1 MLLTAAALAGITP
14 ALMGG
19 TAAAILGSAGINAL
33 SAWRNRKNQNEQNAL
48 NREHQ
53 EKITRLQHELQQ
65 ARDAENFERQREL
78 QLELKKLED
87 ERQRALAEFAAQNQ
101 KELARLQDALQQA
114 RDAENFERQREL
126 QLELKS
132 LESQN
137 QFALGERNFQYQQE
151 LARER
156 QNFERE
162 LSWARFNQELALWET
177 KKLDETWPLRLTPRA
192 YQTLIGAPVDG
203 RVPLQILV
211 GADLAPQCVADV
223 DDFNASVQSEFTGGD
238 ALFRNGSETLYYT
251 NGWKEGKIFRDGT
264 APFQLLFSVLK
275 IPTLALAVERAKN
288 GDYALMGAF
297 WDGTENVAAPTFAKF
312 CHFNAYDLALEVAR
326 AEARQNLERG
336 LPDVAFAPAQSK
348 NMNAYRKEKAWF
360 EEVKYE
366 EATPENRAFLD
377 ETAKTMFRGEYC
389 LEGLDG
395 ILREVGTKAIS
406 LAIATAV
413 DGYRVAHLGEAPRIP
428 AFLASKKDDPLYPS
442 VASVAEG
449 YRALLN
455 PTSARLIG
463 PDSLGA
469 PRRLAATAKAFYDA
483 GAPEEAEWFQRAAW
497 DVLKRFYGEPYQTQ
511 AMEHA
516 EAIETLRRLPKQLGD
531 ETKTLLLFEENSL
544 EKQEAKRKAR
554 EEAERKAK
562 EEAERK
568 AREEAER
575 KAKEEAERI
584 KRRFNSATTAGTR
597 EVLTIKGLV
606 YAFRYCPPGTFLMG
620 SPEDE
625 TGCFYDEE
633 TQHRVK
639 LTNGFWMLETPVTQA
654 MWKSIMGGNPSW
666 FSSTDGVSCDEVS
679 GFDTS
684 NFPVDSVS
692 WNDGQDFIRKLHS
705 SGLMPAGFRFRLP
718 TEAEWE
724 YACRAGATGPYS
736 GSRLDSLGWYDSN
749 SNGRTHE
756 VGTKSPNA
764 WGLYDMH
771 GNVWEWCADCF
782 GDYGSGSQTD
792 PTGPSSG
799 SHRVLRGGGWRSNAK
814 LCRSAYRD
822 ADDPTAR
829 YISYGFRLVLG
840 R

>member
-1 MLLTAAALAGITP
+1 M
-14 ALMGG
+14 
-19 TAAAILGSAGINAL
+19 
-33 SAWRNRKNQNEQNAL
+33 
-48 NREHQ
+48 
-53 EKITRLQHELQQ
+53 QHELQQ
-65 ARDAENFERQREL
+65 ARDAENFERQR
-78 QLELKKLED
+78 
-87 ERQRALAEFAAQNQ
+87 ALAEFAAQNQ
-101 KELARLQDALQQA
+101 KELTRLQDALQKA
-114 RDAENFERQREL
+114 RDEENFERQREL

-336 LPDVAFAPAQSK
+336 LPDVAFAPAQAK

-389 LEGLDG
+389 LEGLDA

-413 DGYRVAHLGEAPRIP
+413 DGYRVAHWGEAPRIP
-428 AFLASKKDDPLYPS
+428 AFLASKKDDPSYPS

-511 AMEHA
+511 ATEHA
-516 EAIETLRRLPKQLGD
+516 EAIETLRSLPKQLGD
-531 ETKTLLLFEENSL
+531 ETNTLLLFEENDL
-544 EKQEAKRKAR
+544 VKQE
-554 EEAERKAK
+554 EES
-562 EEAERK
+562 
-568 AREEAER
+568 
-575 KAKEEAERI
+575 I

-625 TGCFYDEE
+625 TGRFRNE

-771 GNVWEWCADCF
+771 GNVWEWCADCY
-782 GDYGSGSQTD
+782 GDYGWGSQTD

-799 SHRVLRGGGWRSNAK
+799 SDRVLRGGGWNYGAK
-814 LCRSAYRD
+814 YCRSAFRV
-822 ADDPTAR
+822 ALDPTYR
-829 YISYGFRLVLG
+829 YNDGGFRLILG